1 MMAPLR
7 VVWRTTALI
16 GAVCVGV
23 GAAIGLALTAAPTPD
38 NLALPAGPSTVN
50 VVERDFADQRV
61 VKVAAEVEQ
70 PWEAATDSSGTVR
83 RYDCREGES
92 LGSGSTVLV
101 VDDRPVMALHLSRPP
116 WRDLASGSH
125 GDDVL
130 DLQAELARLGYDVA
144 QNGRYGRQV
153 EAAVEDLW
161 HQAGATGDVRS
172 VDRDRIVWIPAAQV
186 TPASCPLHLGERLAP
201 GTVVL
206 TSGGGLTALAV
217 QLPEDTTPGERS
229 VAVAG
234 VSSLLSADLVT
245 RDPALLAA
253 FASAHPDVVAG
264 AGTGS
269 ATSLTLTSELATPI
283 PVVAVPPSA
292 LYDISGVSACLLAP
306 TAPVAVQIVASQLGE
321 VMVTA
326 PHLPTSVASHPS
338 HGQPCR

>member
-1 MMAPLR
+1 MAPLR
-7 VVWRTTALI
+7 AVWRTTALI
-16 GAVCVGV
+16 GAVCVGA
-23 GAAIGLALTAAPTPD
+23 GAAVGLALTAAPTAD
-38 NLALPAGPSTVN
+38 NLALPPGPSTVD
-50 VVERDFADQRV
+50 VVERDFVDQRV
-61 VKVAAEVEQ
+61 VKVTPEVEQ
-70 PWEAATDSSGTVR
+70 PWGATSDASGTVR
-83 RYDCREGES
+83 HYDCREGES
-92 LGSGSTVLV
+92 LESGSTVLV
-101 VDDRPVMALHLSRPP
+101 VDDRPVMALHLSSPP
-116 WRDLASGSH
+116 WRDLAPGAH

-130 DLQAELARLGYDVA
+130 DLQAELARLGYDVT
-144 QNGRYGRQV
+144 QDGRYGRQV

-161 HQAGATGDVRS
+161 HRAGATGDVRS
-172 VDRDRIVWIPAAQV
+172 VDRDRIVWIPETLV
-186 TPASCPLHLGERLAP
+186 NPASCPLRLGERLAP

-217 QLPEDTTPGERS
+217 QLPDNTAPGERD
-229 VAVAG
+229 VAVGG

-253 FASAHPDVVAG
+253 FVSAHPDVAAG

-269 ATSLTLTSELATPI
+269 ATSLTLTSELATPV

-326 PHLPTSVASHPS
+326 PQLPTSVASRPS
-338 HGQPCR
+338 DGQPCR